1 MAEDA
6 GEEGAKEQLSMPEIM
21 TRFAGQWA
29 ASIEMRPGN
38 ECLGPCPPCLPN
50 APLLIPPIKVEHG
63 HPGP

>member
-1 MAEDA
+1 MAEDE

-38 ECLGPCPPCLPN
+38 ECLGPCPPCP
-50 APLLIPPIKVEHG
+50 PPYTPIKVEHG